1 MFLNTTP
8 KTYHAEWVSL
18 IVDPDHQ
25 GKIIIFEKP
34 IEEKGKHLKPLY
46 ILELTLMTNLEK

>member
-1 MFLNTTP
+1 VDVFVEE
-8 KTYHAEWVSL
+8 AEWVSL